1 MPVFNQARAKF
12 CRYHG
17 EGIEKRR
24 RNGKIYRKGLR
35 QSISRRDW
43 AHTTLTQVRLSPA
56 NTRLSEVSKE
66 TVIRYLKEL
75 SDKYAMGS
83 VIADVPSNKTGLHK
97 GIFEVYPRRDLIRT
111 NDS

>member
-1 MPVFNQARAKF
+1 MNSSEFRSLTRRVPSSVLTMVRA
-12 CRYHG
+12 
-17 EGIEKRR
+17 
-24 RNGKIYRKGLR
+24 LR
-35 QSISRRDW
+35 STEERDKSTGRGSDK
-43 AHTTLTQVRLSPA
+43 A
-56 NTRLSEVSKE
+56 
-66 TVIRYLKEL
+66 